1 MCEVQFRSSFKEIK
15 KPQLMEAYQRTEIS
29 VNIFKQNA
37 DFFRQIIMWLSEEL
51 YCTTLSISNARK
63 WRQAID
69 NN

>member
-1 MCEVQFRSSFKEIK
+1 
-15 KPQLMEAYQRTEIS
+15 MEAYQRTEIR

-37 DFFRQIIMWLSEEL
+37 DFFRQIIMWLSEEF

>member
-1 MCEVQFRSSFKEIK
+1 
-15 KPQLMEAYQRTEIS
+15 MEAYQRTEIR

-63 WRQAID
+63 W
-69 NN
+69 N